1 MEEEEW
7 VLGQMEVLEE
17 REGSDLGQA
26 LGMDL
31 EASDA
36 TIHPKKKASEE
47 GEAVE
52 DVFVEVALKVRVLE
66 AEV

>member
-1 MEEEEW
+1 MEEEER
-7 VLGQMEVLEE
+7 VLGRKEVLEE

-36 TIHPKKKASEE
+36 MIHPKENASEE
-47 GEAVE
+47 G
-52 DVFVEVALKVRVLE
+52 
-66 AEV
+66 